1 MTNPWALFDACGI
14 CPLCRRVVR
23 GDRPCDLDGAIVR
36 PIASPADK
44 QALIDAVW
52 GSTARRAELLHH
64 LTARTTPS
72 RTRVIASL
80 TLGAACVTIA
90 HVFGV
95 ASVTETLLL
104 GLMGA
109 GVGMAVERP
118 RRPLVPSGGAALAPP
133 PRFAAG
139 KILPCDAVVAPGNGA
154 ECAAWALELR
164 YDGRW
169 GSCITLRAGASAGF
183 TVALDGGEHVR
194 IPAGPLWI
202 HDALPQLVELES
214 PGFEELLR
222 VLDPTRTGETEPWP
236 LFLFNVISEQTLQV
250 GDRIELLGTMDREPV
265 SGEQDAM
272 YRDAPASVLVPRAA
286 PALRLLS
293 PR

>member
-1 MTNPWALFDACGI
+1 MANPWALFDACGI
-14 CPLCRRVVR
+14 CPHCRRVVR
-23 GDRPCDLDGAIVR
+23 GDRPCDLDGAVVR
-36 PIASPADK
+36 SIAAPEDK
-44 QALIDAVW
+44 QALLDAVW
-52 GSTARRAELLHH
+52 GSPARRAERLHH
-64 LTARTTPS
+64 LPARTPSS
-72 RTRVIASL
+72 RTRGVSSL

-90 HVFGV
+90 HLFGV

-109 GVGMAVERP
+109 GFGMAVERP
-118 RRPLVPSGGAALAPP
+118 RRPLVPAGGAALVPP

-139 KILPCDAVVAPGNGA
+139 KILRCDAVVAPGNGEA
-154 ECAAWALELR
+154 CAAWALELR

-169 GSCITLRAGASAGF
+169 GSCTTLRAGASAGF

-202 HDALPQLVELES
+202 HGALPQLAELES
-214 PGFEELLR
+214 PDFEELLR
-222 VLDPTRTGETEPWP
+222 TLDPTRTSDSEPWP
-236 LFLFNVISEQTLQV
+236 LFLFNVIGEQTLHS
-250 GDRIELLGTMDREPV
+250 GDRIELLGAMDREPV

-272 YRDAPASVLVPRAA
+272 YREAPASVLVPRTA